1 MRTRFF
7 AWLWHQPYILLSL
20 TALFWAGN
28 AIVGRAVAGEFPPMA
43 LSQLRWLFAF
53 IIVLPF
59 AWRHV
64 RRDWPLI
71 RPAMGILMVFGLT
84 GMAAFN
90 GLQYTALNYTT
101 ALNSVLLQPVMPLLI
116 AACAFALYRDR
127 LSIAQ
132 IAGITVSLA
141 GVVIIVS
148 GGDVSTLTG
157 LSLNIGDVLL
167 LAAFV
172 VYAFY
177 SALLKKRPAIH
188 WLSMLAVTFAWGAI
202 ILVPVSA
209 IEWALGARVA
219 PTLSSFLALAYVVL
233 FPSLFAFICFN
244 RGVELIGPNRAGPF
258 FHLLPLFGT
267 FMAIFFLG
275 ERFTAFH
282 AAGAALIFGGIVLAS
297 RKQGESG
304 KKHVASPDAGS

>member
-1 MRTRFF
+1 MRTQFF
-7 AWLWHQPYILLSL
+7 AWLWHRPYILLAL

-28 AIVGRAVAGEFPPMA
+28 AIVGRAVAGAFPPMA
-43 LSQLRWLFAF
+43 LSQLRWLAAF
-53 IIVLPF
+53 LIVLPF

-64 RRDWPLI
+64 RRDWPVI
-71 RPAMGILMVFGLT
+71 RPAMGLMMVFGLT

-101 ALNSVLLQPVMPLLI
+101 ALNSVLLQPIMPLLI

-127 LSIAQ
+127 LSAAQ
-132 IAGITVSLA
+132 IAGVAVSLV

-148 GGDVSTLTG
+148 RGDLGTLTG
-157 LSLNIGDVLL
+157 LSFNIGDLLL

-172 VYAFY
+172 IYAFY
-177 SALLKKRPAIH
+177 SALLKRRPAIH
-188 WLSMLAVTFAWGAI
+188 WLSLLAVTFAWGAI
-202 ILVPVSA
+202 MLLPVSA
-209 IEWALGARVA
+209 LEWASGARVA
-219 PTLSSFLALAYVVL
+219 LTIQSLLALAYVAL

-258 FHLLPLFGT
+258 FHLVPLFGT

-275 ERFTAFH
+275 ERLAVFH
-282 AAGAALIFGGIVLAS
+282 LAGAALIFGGIVLAS
-297 RKQGESG
+297 RKAGESS
-304 KKHVASPDAGS
+304 KNRVAPPAPDA

>member
-1 MRTRFF
+1 MRSRFF

-28 AIVGRAVAGEFPPMA
+28 AVVGRAVAGEFPPMA

-53 IIVLPF
+53 MILLPF

-64 RRDWPLI
+64 RRDWPMI
-71 RPAMGILMVFGLT
+71 RPAMGMLMVFGLT

-127 LSIAQ
+127 LSFAQ
-132 IAGITVSLA
+132 IAGIVVSLV
-141 GVVIIVS
+141 GVVIIIS
-148 GGDVSTLTG
+148 RGDLGTLIG
-157 LSLNIGDVLL
+157 LSFNIGDLML

-172 VYAFY
+172 VYALY

-188 WLSMLAVTFAWGAI
+188 WLSLLAVTFAWAAI
-202 ILVPVSA
+202 ILLPVSA
-209 IEWALGARVA
+209 IEWASGARPA
-219 PTLSSFLALAYVVL
+219 PTVSSFLALAYVVL

-258 FHLLPLFGT
+258 FHLVPLFGT
-267 FMAIFFLG
+267 IMAIVFLG
-275 ERFTAFH
+275 EQLAVFH
-282 AAGAALIFGGIVLAS
+282 LTGAALIFGGIVLAS
-297 RKQGESG
+297 RRSSDRRKNR
-304 KKHVASPDAGS
+304 VAPPTAGS

>member
-1 MRTRFF
+1 MHSRFF

-28 AIVGRAVAGEFPPMA
+28 AVVGRAVAGEFPPMA

-53 IIVLPF
+53 VIVLPF
-59 AWRHV
+59 ALRHV

-71 RPAMGILMVFGLT
+71 RRTMGTMMVLGLT

-127 LSIAQ
+127 LSVAQ
-132 IAGITVSLA
+132 IAGIAVSLV

-148 GGDVSTLTG
+148 GGDVSTLTS
-157 LSLNIGDVLL
+157 LSLNIGDVMLL
-167 LAAFV
+167 VAFV
-172 VYAFY
+172 VYALY

-188 WLSMLAVTFAWGAI
+188 WLSLLAVTFAWGAI
-202 ILVPVSA
+202 MLVPVSA
-209 IEWALGARVA
+209 IEWASGARPA
-219 PTLSSFLALAYVVL
+219 LNLSFFLALAYVVL

-244 RGVELIGPNRAGPF
+244 RGVELIGPNRVGPF
-258 FHLLPLFGT
+258 FHLVPLFGT
-267 FMAIFFLG
+267 IMAIVFLG
-275 ERFTAFH
+275 EQLTVFH
-282 AAGAALIFGGIVLAS
+282 MAGAALIFGGIVLAS
-297 RKQGESG
+297 RKSSEAAKNRVAPPTAES
-304 KKHVASPDAGS
+304 